1 MIPRAV
7 IMMPDAVGLAEETGM
22 NKSICVALVAL
33 AFLAP
38 SAPSHAGTNTRLHAA
53 GAQKEK
59 PTPAPRSSYLSCKRY
74 FPLIGAIV
82 SVPCSG

>member
-1 MIPRAV
+1 M
-7 IMMPDAVGLAEETGM
+7 GKLAEEIGM
-22 NKSICVALVAL
+22 NRLIGVALVAL
-33 AFLAP
+33 ALLTQP
-38 SAPSHAGTNTRLHAA
+38 TPGQAGTNARLHAA

-59 PTPAPRSSYLSCKRY
+59 PTPQSRSSYVSCKKY

>member
-1 MIPRAV
+1 MLRDPG
-7 IMMPDAVGLAEETGM
+7 GLEEIGM
-22 NKSICVALVAL
+22 NKLIPVALMTVTLL
-33 AFLAP
+33 AQPAQT
-38 SAPSHAGTNTRLHAA
+38 HAGTNTRSHGA

-59 PTPAPRSSYLSCKRY
+59 PPPTPRSSYVSCKRY

>member
-1 MIPRAV
+1 
-7 IMMPDAVGLAEETGM
+7 MPDPAGLAEEVCMTKLIG
-22 NKSICVALVAL
+22 VALVAL
-33 AFLAP
+33 AVFAQP
-38 SAPSHAGTNTRLHAA
+38 TPSHAGTNSRLHAA

-59 PTPAPRSSYLSCKRY
+59 PTPPPRSSYVSCKKY